1 MQRLLCCWIGMTLLL
16 VLGCGPKLPYEVVPF
31 SGTVTYQGKPVPG
44 LPVFF
49 FPEQGRPSNGFSDEN
64 GKFSMIYTAR
74 VDGVQTGKGH
84 FYIELSLNDGSKYNN
99 RELLETL
106 AKKYPKGNEL
116 LQFEFKKAEKKF
128 ELKLD

>member
-1 MQRLLCCWIGMTLLL
+1 
-16 VLGCGPKLPYEVVPF
+16 
-31 SGTVTYQGKPVPG
+31 
-44 LPVFF
+44 
-49 FPEQGRPSNGFSDEN
+49 
-64 GKFSMIYTAR
+64 MIYTAR
-74 VDGVQTGKGH
+74 VDGVQTGKGY

-116 LQFEFKKAEKKF
+116 LQFEFNKAEKKF